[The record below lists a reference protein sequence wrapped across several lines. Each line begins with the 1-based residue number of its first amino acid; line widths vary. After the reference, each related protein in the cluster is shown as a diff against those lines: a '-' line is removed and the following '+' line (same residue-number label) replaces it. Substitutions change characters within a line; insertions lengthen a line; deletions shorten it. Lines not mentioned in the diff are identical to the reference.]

1 MTEPE
6 EQGMPA
12 TQLLEA
18 LLELATRAQLEVR
31 VLSRAASQ
39 MEHGPTSSA
48 ACRVGERVWVVLA
61 PDDPAIHQ
69 ARVLAQA
76 LGVHRGEFL
85 DTVFVAPA
93 VRAFVD
99 RLKQ

>member
-1 MTEPE
+1 MTEP

-12 TQLLEA
+12 PQLLEA
-18 LLELATRAQLEVR
+18 LLELAARAQLEVR

-39 MEHGPTSSA
+39 MEHGPTTSA

-61 PDDPAIHQ
+61 PDDPPMHQ
-69 ARVLAQA
+69 ARVLARA
-76 LGVHRGEFL
+76 LGLQRAEFL

-99 RLKQ
+99 RVTE